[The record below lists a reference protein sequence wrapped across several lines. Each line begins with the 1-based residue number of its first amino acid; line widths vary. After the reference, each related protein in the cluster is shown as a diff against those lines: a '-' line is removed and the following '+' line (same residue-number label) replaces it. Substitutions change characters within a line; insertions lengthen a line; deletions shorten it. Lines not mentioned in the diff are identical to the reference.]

1 MTVFAYILKNII
13 FLDAD
18 TQNVIDN
25 PYFEKSEMVFKQTAE
40 LSPLLKCGSNW
51 SLFS

>member
-1 MTVFAYILKNII
+1 VFGKILITII

-18 TQNVIDN
+18 TQNVMDN

-40 LSPLLKCGSNW
+40 LSTLLKCGSNRVY
-51 SLFS
+51 FH